1 MPADYSRTERIAEQ
15 IKRELAQLIRDKIKD
30 PRVGMLSIQ
39 SVEVSRD
46 LKIAKVY
53 FDSFDESQAKE
64 SEQGLNRAA
73 GFLRRELAH
82 NLSLRS
88 TPQLSFIYDDTE
100 VKANALSALI
110 NDAVESDK
118 DNQTDDIDDS
128 RKI

>member
-46 LKIAKVY
+46 LKVAKVY
-53 FDSFDESQAKE
+53 FDSFYESQAKE
-64 SEQGLNRAA
+64 SEKGLNRAS

-88 TPQLSFIYDDTE
+88 TPQLTFIYDDTE

-110 NDAVESDK
+110 NDAVNSDK
-118 DNQTDDIDDS
+118 DNQTDDIDES
-128 RKI
+128 KQI